1 MTANDQIKVI
11 LATGA
16 TGAFL
21 IVVAMAFF
29 KVIDPAPVATSVL
42 TLVAGLVATF
52 LTNSV
57 KEREFRLKEE
67 VMAKDFQLAMA
78 AIPMGVGPQNEV

>member
-11 LATGA
+11 LAIGA

-52 LTNSV
+52 LTNTV
-57 KEREFRLKEE
+57 KEREIHLKEE
-67 VMAKDFQLAMA
+67 VMAKEFQLAMSA
-78 AIPMGVGPQNEV
+78 TSLKVQDEV